1 MNTWIAWKVLKLVSL
16 VVLAGGVFGAMTAK
30 ERGRRIAVTYG
41 YTVPGLA
48 GTWTAGW
55 LMMKEQEVSVTA
67 PWILAAIAAST
78 VSLHGAF
85 VLSHRPASRP
95 IAPILAVGG
104 LFGAVALMVARPV
117 GWWMIGA
124 LVAGGVLVAIPFSLA
139 GRGPGRTEEAD
150 ARWVVRGFRWVAW
163 GEGATLLFLL
173 LVTMPL
179 KYLGGVDIQLG
190 TGWIGW
196 LHGVFVVVYLQ
207 SLTSTTQFFDW
218 SWRRWATGVVAALL
232 PAGTFV
238 FERAVTRHP
247 IPRAGGGAPSAQ
259 K

>member
-1 MNTWIAWKVLKLVSL
+1 MNTWIAWKLLKLVSL
-16 VVLAGGVFGAMTAK
+16 VVLAGGVFGAMTT
-30 ERGRRIAVTYG
+30 EVRGRRIAMTYG

-55 LMMKEQEVSVTA
+55 LMMKEQGVSVTA

-78 VSLHGAF
+78 ASLHGAF
-85 VLSHRPASRP
+85 VLSHRPVIRP

-104 LFGAVALMVARPV
+104 LFGAVALMVARPLG
-117 GWWMIGA
+117 GWMVGA
-124 LVAGGVLVAIPFSLA
+124 LVAGGLLVAIPLSFA
-139 GRGPGRTEEAD
+139 GRAPARTEDTD
-150 ARWVVRGFRWVAW
+150 AQWVVRGFRWVAW

-179 KYLGGVDIQLG
+179 KYLAGVDIQLG

-196 LHGVFVVVYLQ
+196 LHGVFVVVYVQ
-207 SLTSTTQFFDW
+207 SLASTAHFFGW
-218 SWRRWATGVVAALL
+218 SWRRWATGFLAALL

-247 IPRAGGGAPSAQ
+247 THRAGGGAPSAQ